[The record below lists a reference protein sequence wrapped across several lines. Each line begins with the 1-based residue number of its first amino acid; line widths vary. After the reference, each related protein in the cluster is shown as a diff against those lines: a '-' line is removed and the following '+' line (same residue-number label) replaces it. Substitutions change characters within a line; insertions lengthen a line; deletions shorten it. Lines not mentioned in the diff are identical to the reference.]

1 MELLSPAGS
10 MDSLKAAALN
20 GADAVYFGTGS
31 FSARRFAGNF
41 EGDELKAALD
51 YCRLGDIKTYIT
63 VNTLIFDKEFQRA
76 VEYAAMLY
84 RMGAD
89 AVIVQDFGLAC
100 EIRRQIPNL
109 DVHASTQMGIHD
121 SNGLLVLEALGV
133 KRAVLSREVPMKEL
147 KRLCS
152 ATSLDIEVFAHGA
165 MCMSFS
171 GNCLFS
177 SMAGERSGNRG
188 TCAQP
193 CRKRM
198 SAFGVPQENDYA
210 LSLSDMCMLEHV
222 EDFKTAGV
230 SCIKLEGRMKR
241 PEYVAIVTRAYRQAI
256 DGASVAEQKQSI
268 AKMMGMFSR
277 GGKRTGYY
285 YGDGGVTGCVAVS
298 DPSPELLDEAAQ
310 TLNKERTRTAKISAR
325 LKVNEIAFV
334 KISADGIECMAQG
347 KTVEHANKPRPDS
360 AMRYR
365 QQLEKLG
372 GTPFHCAQCAIEC
385 DSDAFMPISE
395 LNELRR
401 QAVNMLSAKLTQQ
414 RPLAV
419 GSVDIKPMLDSNLGQ
434 TKVLALV
441 RDYEQA
447 QAVCAAGADYVAL
460 EPVSYD
466 DKLIRRLAPI
476 RKKAK
481 LLLALPVCVIDPAE
495 TAKIAALLTSELVD
509 GAIASNLGQIRLMDA
524 IEIKIASSAMNILN
538 SVTWACYQRLG
549 FTDFIASEELTKPQL
564 SDILK
569 NGGGVKAYGRTMLM
583 QLKHCPVKEYMGCK
597 NCNGVAGA
605 LTDEAGREFPLSNIS
620 QADGCLVRV
629 LNCVPTDIIAHLAK
643 LAPPTI
649 ALAEFRTEG
658 AAQAGKLVYE
668 LKRALNNG
676 GEGYAPNKDTT
687 RGHWSRAID

>member
-10 MDSLKAAALN
+10 MESLKAAALN

-51 YCRLGDIKTYIT
+51 YCRLIDIKTYIT
-63 VNTLIFDKEFQRA
+63 VNTLVFDKEFERA
-76 VEYAAMLY
+76 VDYAAMLY
-84 RMGAD
+84 NMGAD

-100 EIRRQIPNL
+100 EIRRQIPEL

-121 SNGLLVLEALGV
+121 TNGLLVLEALGV

-147 KRLCS
+147 KRLCN
-152 ATSLDIEVFAHGA
+152 ATSLDVEVFAHGA

-198 SAFGVPQENDYA
+198 SVFGIPQENDYA

-222 EDFKTAGV
+222 DDFRAAGV

-241 PEYVAIVTRAYRQAI
+241 PEYVAIVTRAYRDAI
-256 DGASVAEQKQSI
+256 DGASGVELKQDI
-268 AKMMGMFSR
+268 AKMMEMFSR

-285 YGDGGVTGCVAVS
+285 YGDGGITGCVAVS
-298 DPSPELLDEAAQ
+298 APSPELLDEAAK
-310 TLNKERTRTAKISAR
+310 TLNKERTRAVKISSR
-325 LKVNEIAFV
+325 LKVDEAALV
-334 KISADGIECMAQG
+334 KINIDGIECEAEG
-347 KTVEHANKPRPDS
+347 KKVEHANKPRSDS
-360 AMRYR
+360 VERYR

-372 GTPFHCAQCAIEC
+372 GTRFRCDKCALEC
-385 DSDAFMPISE
+385 DEDAFIPISE

-401 QAVNMLSAKLTQQ
+401 QAVNMLSAKLTLQRQ
-414 RPLAV
+414 AVAKPVEIRPLRNPN
-419 GSVDIKPMLDSNLGQ
+419 IGQ
-434 TKVLALV
+434 TKVMALV

-466 DKLIRRLAPI
+466 DKLIRLLAPM

-481 LLLALPVCVIDPAE
+481 LILELPVCVIDPAE

-509 GAIASNLGQIRLMDA
+509 GAIASNLGQIRLMDGL
-524 IEIKIASSAMNILN
+524 EIKIASSAMNVTN

-569 NGGGVKAYGRTMLM
+569 TGGGVKAYGRTMLM
-583 QLKHCPVKEYMGCK
+583 QLKHCPIKEYLCCK
-597 NCNGVAGA
+597 KCNGVAGT

-620 QADGCLVRV
+620 QTDGCLVRV
-629 LNCVPTDIIAHLAK
+629 LNCVPTDVIAQLAQ
-643 LAPPTI
+643 LDQLTI
-649 ALAEFRTEG
+649 ALAEFRTQS
-658 AAQAGKLVYE
+658 AAEAGKLVGE
-668 LKRALNNG
+668 LKRALNNN
-676 GEGYAPNKDTT
+676 GESHSPDKDTT

>member
-10 MDSLKAAALN
+10 MESLKAAALN

-41 EGDELKAALD
+41 EGDELKCALD
-51 YCRLGDIKTYIT
+51 YCRLRNIKTYIT
-63 VNTLIFDKEFQRA
+63 VNTLIFDKELQRA
-76 VEYAAMLY
+76 LEYAAMLY

-100 EIRRQIPNL
+100 EIRKQL
-109 DVHASTQMGIHD
+109 TDFDVHASTQMGIHD
-121 SNGLLVLEALGV
+121 VNGLLVLEQLGV

-147 KRLCS
+147 KRLCA

-198 SAFGVPQENDYA
+198 SAFGIPKVNDYA
-210 LSLSDMCMLEHV
+210 LSMSDMCMIEHIS
-222 EDFKTAGV
+222 DFKAAGV

-241 PEYVAIVTRAYRQAI
+241 PEYVAIVTRAYREAL
-256 DGASVAEQKQSI
+256 DGASGVELNKSI
-268 AKMMGMFSR
+268 DKMMEMFSR

-298 DPSPELLDEAAQ
+298 APSAELVNEAAQ
-310 TLNKERTRTAKISAR
+310 TYKNKERTRDVKIAAR
-325 LKVNEIAFV
+325 LAVGEPAVVRIRL
-334 KISADGIECMAQG
+334 GELECEKKG
-347 KTVEHANKPRPDS
+347 KLVERANKPRQDNLE
-360 AMRYR
+360 RYR

-372 GTPFHCAQCAIEC
+372 GTPFHCVECAIEC
-385 DSDAFMPISE
+385 DGDAFVPISE

-401 QAVNMLSAKLTQQ
+401 QVVEQLIVELTMQRQLSAETIETKPRASNCCEQ
-414 RPLAV
+414 
-419 GSVDIKPMLDSNLGQ
+419 IKVM
-434 TKVLALV
+434 ALV
-441 RDYEQA
+441 RDCEQA
-447 QAVCAAGADYVAL
+447 EAVYAAGADYIAL
-460 EPVSYD
+460 EPVNYEVNLL
-466 DKLIRRLAPI
+466 KQLQPL

-481 LLLALPVCVIDPAE
+481 LLLALPACVIDPGE
-495 TAKIAALLTSELVD
+495 TKKIAALLTEALVD
-509 GAIASNLGQIRLMDA
+509 GAVASNLGQIRLMGDV
-524 IEIKIASSAMNILN
+524 KIRLASSAMNILN
-538 SVTWACYQRLG
+538 SVTWAYYQSLG

-569 NGGGVKAYGRTMLM
+569 YGGGIKAYGRTMLM
-583 QLKHCPVKEYMGCK
+583 QLKHCPVSEYEGCQ
-597 NCNGVAGA
+597 NCDGIAGA
-605 LTDEAGREFPLSNIS
+605 LTDEAGREFPLSNIA
-620 QADGCLVRV
+620 QADRCLVRV
-629 LNCVPTDIIAHLAK
+629 LNCVPTDVIAQLK
-643 LAPPTI
+643 EIGTLTL
-649 ALAEFRTEG
+649 ALAEFRVES
-658 AAQAGKLVYE
+658 AQEAGRIVRQIKKTDE
-668 LKRALNNG
+668 N
-676 GEGYAPNKDTT
+676 YAPNINTT